1 MPVQTPRR
9 ALSLTASSPDSVP
22 HSKDSLKITVIRAV
36 MHLDITA
43 GSVPVVEFKPPLT
56 VTLRY
61 TDADLKPVDGNANR
75 LKVFQYD
82 GRLWTDFTNPQRN
95 LAAKTLTIP
104 LSSLLGTQ
112 DPLGIDY

>member
-1 MPVQTPRR
+1 VPVQTPKR
-9 ALSLTASSPDSVP
+9 ALSLTVSSPDSVP
-22 HSKDSLKITVIRAV
+22 PSKPSLKITVIRAV
-36 MHLDITA
+36 MHLAATTS
-43 GSVPVVEFKPPLT
+43 GVPVVQFDPPLT
-56 VTLRY
+56 VTFRY

-82 GRLWTDFTNPQRN
+82 GRLWSDFTNPQRN
-95 LAAKTLTIP
+95 LADKTLTIP